1 MYSITVTC
9 KKVIFLFSLSFL
21 ITQNFYSQCFE
32 IESILVDACGSPE
45 GENEMV
51 RFSVGN
57 TALNTANMN
66 VVWPNTTNPW
76 LNICQNA
83 TTANAVS
90 ALNATILGCGWLK
103 EPTGGVLPAN
113 SNVLLITSTAI
124 DVNANS
130 FANLS
135 DTLYVIFQ
143 CAGNTSGHFAN
154 WSTTPGLR
162 TLTISF
168 SSPSGCNDV
177 VTYDRTL
184 LLNQNGLIGGSAA
197 IRDGALV
204 NFNPAGNP
212 TYENFGCQAPFV
224 PGNVTIST
232 LSPTTLC
239 LGATNPIQ
247 LYTSTSSSVT
257 NLSWTGNNGTFN
269 STTNDTVTYTPSVN
283 DTVNFYIAVE
293 GTSAC
298 GNIKDSI
305 LITVTPPSIATQN
318 VSICVGQTF
327 TLPSGLVVNTAGAF
341 IDTLVGV
348 ASSGCDSI
356 ITTNLTVN
364 SLPSV
369 TVNATPSSIICLGNS
384 VTLTGGGA
392 LNYSWDNGVTDG
404 VAFNPT
410 LGSTLY
416 TVTGTDT
423 NNCSNTDTITIQTI
437 NCVNL
442 TASFVPSSIIICQ
455 GDSIIFTDNS
465 IGSITNWN
473 WNFGGGIPTT
483 ANTQGPH
490 TIAFNT
496 PGTFNITLQ
505 VTDANGNDDTTIIV
519 TVNPIVNTTQT
530 FNKCQGFSITVGNNT
545 YNTTGN
551 YTDVLQ
557 SSATGCD
564 SIVNTNLSINQPIP
578 VIIIENDTT
587 ICENEFNNGIVLHA
601 SGGTNLSWSTGVINI
616 DSTVVTQS
624 GIITVTSNNNG
635 CIVQDNFELF
645 LERCLEP
652 TIYIPN
658 VFTPNNDGLND
669 LFEVKGSYIENIE
682 ITIFNR
688 WGNELYTWKDINEG
702 WDGTY
707 QGKLVPDGTYFYIVN
722 VVFENSEKKTFLG
735 SITLLK

>member
-1 MYSITVTC
+1 M
-9 KKVIFLFSLSFL
+9 
-21 ITQNFYSQCFE
+21 
-32 IESILVDACGSPE
+32 ESILVDACGSVE

-51 RFSVGN
+51 RFSIGN

-76 LNICQNA
+76 LGTCKNA
-83 TTANAVS
+83 TTANAVA

-103 EPTGGVLPAN
+103 EPTGGVLP
-113 SNVLLITSTAI
+113 SNAQVLLITSTAI

-143 CAGNTSGHFAN
+143 CAGNTAGHFAN

-162 TLTISF
+162 TLTMSF
-168 SSPSGCNDV
+168 SSPSGCSDV

-204 NFNPAGNP
+204 NFNAAGNP
-212 TYENFGCQAPFV
+212 TYENSGCQAPFV
-224 PGNVTIST
+224 PEYLVISSISSTSICVGNT
-232 LSPTTLC
+232 
-239 LGATNPIQ
+239 IQ
-247 LYTSTSSSVT
+247 LYVNASSSVN
-257 NLSWTGNNGTFN
+257 NLSWSSLNGSFN
-269 STTNDTVTYTPSVN
+269 STSNDTVIYTPS
-283 DTVNFYIAVE
+283 TPSPSNFYVFITGNTSC
-293 GTSAC
+293 GTIS
-298 GNIKDSI
+298 DSI
-305 LITVTPPSIATQN
+305 LITINQLPNVTANASPST
-318 VSICVGQTF
+318 
-327 TLPSGLVVNTAGAF
+327 
-341 IDTLVGV
+341 
-348 ASSGCDSI
+348 
-356 ITTNLTVN
+356 
-364 SLPSV
+364 
-369 TVNATPSSIICLGNS
+369 IICAGNS
-384 VTLTGGGA
+384 ATLTGGGA
-392 LNYSWDNGVTDG
+392 ASYSWNNGVTNG
-404 VAFNPT
+404 VAFNPS
-410 LGSTLY
+410 LGSVLY
-416 TVTGTDT
+416 TVTGIDA
-423 NNCSNTDTITIQTI
+423 NNCTNSDTITLTTI
-437 NCVNL
+437 NCINL
-442 TASFVPSSIIICQ
+442 TASFIPSALIICQ
-455 GDSIIFTDNS
+455 GESITFNDNS
-465 IGSITNWN
+465 VGSITNWN

-505 VTDANGNDDTTIIV
+505 VTDVNGNDDTTIIV
-519 TVNPIVNTTQT
+519 TVNPIINTSQT
-530 FNKCQGFSITVGNNT
+530 FNECQGFSITVGNNT
-545 YNTTGN
+545 YITTGN
-551 YTDVLQ
+551 YTDTLQ
-557 SSATGCD
+557 SLSSGCD
-564 SIVNTNLSINQPIP
+564 SIVNTNLSINLPIP

-624 GIITVTSNNNG
+624 GIITVISNNNG

-669 LFEVKGSYIENIE
+669 IFEVKGSYIENIE

-707 QGKLVPDGTYFYIVN
+707 QGKLVPDGTYIYLIN
-722 VVFENSEKKTFLG
+722 VVFENREKKSVTG